1 MGGEELILDRDRAVA
16 VIIFGRTPRREN
28 GEEMDL
34 CIYLYE
40 WNANDLC
47 NLLLVSN

>member
-1 MGGEELILDRDRAVA
+1 LILDRDRAGRCHY
-16 VIIFGRTPRREN
+16 FGEDARM

-47 NLLLVSN
+47 DLLLVSN